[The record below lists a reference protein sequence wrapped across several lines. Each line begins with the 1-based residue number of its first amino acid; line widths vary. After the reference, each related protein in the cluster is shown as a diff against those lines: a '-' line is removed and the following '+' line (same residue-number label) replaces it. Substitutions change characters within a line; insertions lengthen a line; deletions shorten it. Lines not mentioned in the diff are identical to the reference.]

1 MDPITGSL
9 LASGLGGLFSW
20 LGGKSDSPTTTA
32 EQRALQQEMLNLLQQ
47 QRGYM
52 TQMDPLR
59 QSVLRMA
66 MGMLPMR
73 YQTPGDFSLKRVATP
88 DALLR
93 QDVMTT
99 PGERKDTDSGRAA
112 IGRTDLGPRM
122 SGTDA
127 YGRILDKYRNR
138 RLL

>member
-1 MDPITGSL
+1 MDPISI
-9 LASGLGGLFSW
+9 ALGGLFSW
-20 LGGKSDSPTTTA
+20 LGSRGGGDSPTTTA
-32 EQRALQQEMLNLLQQ
+32 EQRALQQEMLNLVRQ

-52 TQMDPLR
+52 SEMDPLR